1 MNLFGLKKNNEGSKS
16 VAHELLEAER
26 VYRKGVSSLKDLIA
40 PSAMKIESSHVEISG
55 KFART
60 FFVLAY
66 PRYVSTS
73 WLSPIINMDVAM
85 DISMFL
91 YSMET
96 GVIMKKLRDKVGQ
109 LQATIS
115 MDQEKGKVRDPMLET
130 AYHDVEELRDRLQQG
145 TERYFRFALYYTVY
159 ADDLASLDKISA
171 NVESLLSSKLI
182 MTKRAI
188 LQSEQGFNSTL
199 PLGDDEL
206 AVTTNMNTAPLS
218 TTFPFVS

>member
-96 GVIMKKLRDKVGQ
+96 GVIMKKLRDNEKG

-115 MDQEKGKVRDPMLET
+115 MGKKKGEVRDPMLET

-145 TERYFRFALYYTVY
+145 TERYFRFSLYFTLY
-159 ADDLASLDKISA
+159 AEDLRTLDKISSTL
-171 NVESLLSSKLI
+171 ESNLAAKLI
-182 MTKRAI
+182 VAKRAV
-188 LQSEQGFNSTL
+188 LQSESGFNSTL
-199 PLGDDEL
+199 PIGNDEL
-206 AVTTNMNTAPLS
+206 AVAANMNTAPLS